1 MPGRNTVFF
10 VHRLIPETG
19 LAVETPIGL
28 KFRPLCK
35 MINWTGRFQVVF
47 VGNNRGP
54 RKVNLI
60 RPPHQTGISESKTCG

>member
-35 MINWTGRFQVVF
+35 MIKLDGPLSSRF
-47 VGNNRGP
+47 R
-54 RKVNLI
+54 R
-60 RPPHQTGISESKTCG
+60 E